1 MIEDNVL
8 TIRSMLA
15 ADGLSSD
22 ITEKWDNWNNQ
33 RSGWLA
39 EKEEIR
45 NYVFATDTGSTSGQ
59 SLPWKNRTTLP
70 KLCQIRDNLHANY
83 NSALFPN
90 DEWMKWEGYTL
101 DDDELSKKNAIQA
114 YMSNKVREG
123 DFRTTCSSLILDYI
137 DYGVAIADV
146 IWVNEN
152 KFDPES
158 EETIPGYV
166 GPRMVRIDPNEIVFD
181 PTAIDFQKSP
191 KITRSIVTLGELEL
205 NAANSPDQ
213 YYKDAVSE
221 AKELRANIGGY
232 NVDDFRKASSY
243 TIDGFGDLYEYY
255 GSGYVEILELEGT
268 VYDMASGELLE
279 DYIITVM
286 DRRVVLRK
294 EPIPAWKRGGYKV
307 MTGWRK
313 RQGNL
318 YAMGPLDNL
327 VGLQYRVDHLENLK
341 ADIGDMILAP
351 PLKIVGDVEEF
362 EWKPF
367 GEIYIGEGGD
377 VVPLAPAAQAF
388 SANFEIDRLL
398 SLMEEMAGAPKQ
410 AMGIRSPG
418 EKTAFEVQ
426 SLENAAGRI
435 FQEKTTQFE
444 IELIEKVL
452 NNMLEVAKRHMQGAD
467 VVRVMDDDLGVADFM
482 KVTKDDITAK
492 GKLRP
497 VGARHF
503 AARAQLL
510 QNLTGITNSNLWA
523 SVSPHMSGK
532 AMSRL
537 IEDTLQLQRFELF
550 SDNAA
555 VFEQA
560 ETQRL
565 VQQAQ
570 EDLAVENGTDLED
583 GASGPPVGPPP
594 EEV

>member
-1 MIEDNVL
+1 MIEDNV
-8 TIRSMLA
+8 IAIQSMLA
-15 ADGLSSD
+15 SD
-22 ITEKWDNWNNQ
+22 DLAANVAEKWDNWNNQ

-45 NYVFATDTGSTSGQ
+45 NYVFATDTGSTSAGG
-59 SLPWKNRTTLP
+59 LPWKNKTTIP

-90 DEWMKWEGYTL
+90 DEWMKWEGYTF
-101 DDDELSKKNAIQA
+101 DDDELAKKNAIQA

-123 DFRTTCSSLILDYI
+123 GFRTACSQLILDYI
-137 DYGVAIADV
+137 DYGISVADV
-146 IWVNEN
+146 IWVNES
-152 KFDPES
+152 KDDPES
-158 EETIPGYV
+158 GETIPGYI
-166 GPRMVRIDPNEIVFD
+166 GPKMVRIDPMDIVFD
-181 PTAIDFQKSP
+181 PTAVSFEKSP
-191 KITRSIVTLGELEL
+191 KIQRSITTLGELEL

-213 YYKDAVSE
+213 YYKDAV
-221 AKELRANIGGY
+221 AAARELRANIGGY
-232 NVDDFRKASSY
+232 NVDDFRKASGY

-268 VYDMASGELLE
+268 IYDMNSGELLE
-279 DYIITVM
+279 DHIITII
-286 DRRVVLRK
+286 DRRQVLRK
-294 EPIPAWKRGGYKV
+294 EAIPAWKRGGYKV

-313 RQGNL
+313 RQNNL

-351 PLKIVGDVEEF
+351 PLKIIGDVEEF

-377 VVPLAPAAQAF
+377 VQPLAPAAQAF
-388 SANFEIDRLL
+388 QANFEIDRLL
-398 SLMEEMAGAPKQ
+398 ALMEEMAGAPKQ
-410 AMGIRSPG
+410 AMGIRTPG

-426 SLENAAGRI
+426 TLENAAGRI

-444 IELIEKVL
+444 IELVEEVL
-452 NNMLEVAKRHMQGAD
+452 NNMLEVAKRHMSGAD
-467 VVRVMDDDLGVADFM
+467 VVRVMDDDLGVADFI
-482 KVTKDDITAK
+482 KITKEDITAK

-503 AARAQLL
+503 ASRAQLL
-510 QNLTGITNSNLWA
+510 QNLTGVTNSALWS

-537 IEDTLQLQRFELF
+537 IEDTLQLQRFDLF

-570 EDLAVENGTDLED
+570 EDLAVESNTNLED
-583 GASGPPVGPPP
+583 GASGAPVGPPP

>member
-1 MIEDNVL
+1 MIEDNV
-8 TIRSMLA
+8 IAIQNMLA
-15 ADGLSSD
+15 SD
-22 ITEKWDNWNNQ
+22 DLAANVTEKWDNWNNQ
-33 RSGWLA
+33 RTGWLA

-101 DDDELSKKNAIQA
+101 DDEEIGKRNAIQA

-137 DYGVAIADV
+137 DYGVSIADV
-146 IWVNEN
+146 IWVDES
-152 KFDPES
+152 KEDPES
-158 EETIPGYV
+158 GETIPGYV
-166 GPRMVRIDPNEIVFD
+166 GPKMVRIDPMDIVFD
-181 PTAIDFQKSP
+181 PTAVSFQNSP
-191 KITRSIVTLGELEL
+191 KITRSITTLGELEL

-213 YYKDAVSE
+213 YYRDAVAA
-221 AKELRANIGGY
+221 AKEFRTNVGGY
-232 NVDDFRKASSY
+232 NVDDFRKASGY

-268 VYDMASGELLE
+268 IYDMESGQLLQ
-279 DYIITVM
+279 DHIITII

-313 RQGNL
+313 RQNNL

-351 PLKIVGDVEEF
+351 PLKIVGDVDEF

-367 GEIYIGEGGD
+367 GEIHIGEGGD
-377 VVPLAPAAQAF
+377 VTPLAPAAQAF
-388 SANFEIDRLL
+388 QANFEIDRILA
-398 SLMEEMAGAPKQ
+398 LMEEMAGAPKQ
-410 AMGIRSPG
+410 AMGIRTPG

-444 IELIEKVL
+444 LELVEKVL
-452 NNMLEVAKRHMQGAD
+452 NNMLEVAKRHMNGAD
-467 VVRVMDDDLGVADFM
+467 VVRVMDDDLGVADFV

-537 IEDTLQLQRFELF
+537 IEDTLQLQRFDLF

-565 VQQAQ
+565 VNQAQ
-570 EDLAVENGTDLED
+570 EDLAVENEAGLED
-583 GASGPPVGPPP
+583 GAAGAPVGPPP
-594 EEV
+594 EAV